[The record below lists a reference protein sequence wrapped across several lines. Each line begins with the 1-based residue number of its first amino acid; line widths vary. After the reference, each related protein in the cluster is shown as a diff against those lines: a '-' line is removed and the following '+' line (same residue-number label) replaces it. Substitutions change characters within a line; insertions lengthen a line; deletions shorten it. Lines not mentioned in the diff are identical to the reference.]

1 MDLGFPSWVGVVCE
15 DLDGQ
20 RRFYEDVLGMPV
32 VREGEDFVELDLGL
46 PGTMFELI
54 RRSTDPEDDGM
65 RSQVGF
71 AVDDIEATRRELI
84 ARGVTPISEL
94 MGTKGEGRW
103 AYFKDP
109 EGNVFELKERPATG

>member
-32 VREGEDFVELDLGL
+32 VRESVDFVELDLGR
-46 PGTMFELI
+46 GTMFELI
-54 RRSTDPEDDGM
+54 RRSPDPEYDDV
-65 RSQVGF
+65 RYQVGF
-71 AVDDIEATRRELI
+71 AVDDIEASRRELI
-84 ARGVTPISEL
+84 ARGVTPISEIQ
-94 MGTKGEGRW
+94 GIKGEGRW

-109 EGNVFELKERPATG
+109 EGNVFELKERDIG

>member
-32 VREGEDFVELDLGL
+32 VREGEDFVELDLG

-54 RRSTDPEDDGM
+54 RRSPDPEYDGV
-65 RSQVGF
+65 RYQVGF
-71 AVDDIEATRRELI
+71 AVDDIEVTRRELI
-84 ARGVTPISEL
+84 ARGVTPISEIQ
-94 MGTKGEGRW
+94 GIKGEGRW

-109 EGNVFELKERPATG
+109 EGNVFELKERKIG